1 MLYDKLYASYTPAS
15 DLSTHYLGTKSHRYS
30 IVCEKKTK
38 KYECKLFSANP
49 VHKFF
54 KYIIILYEKARACH
68 FHFVGKDLKDSDLYK
83 HSFREIVGTKSL
95 SSAELIEQLRNFRK
109 LFLRCE
115 NNRINFENDS
125 LSDDNCC
132 NLTGKSQSEKLCS
145 NQLLL
150 CAKRRM

>member
-1 MLYDKLYASYTPAS
+1 MKKKRKNTNVSYFRQTLYIS
-15 DLSTHYLGTKSHRYS
+15 
-30 IVCEKKTK
+30 
-38 KYECKLFSANP
+38 
-49 VHKFF
+49 FF

>member
-1 MLYDKLYASYTPAS
+1 MK
-15 DLSTHYLGTKSHRYS
+15 
-30 IVCEKKTK
+30 KKTK